1 MKPGILVKVGVP
13 PRHLGHSSAVTQ
25 TPSTCCFRIRL
36 LETFSVINAR
46 FTVSEAIY
54 YLMDIRAAIT
64 CNSYTEPLLRVCLA
78 VQLLVHMVTDQ
89 P

>member
-1 MKPGILVKVGVP
+1 MTLGMLVKVRVP

-25 TPSTCCFRIRL
+25 TPSVCC
-36 LETFSVINAR
+36 FSVINAR

-64 CNSYTEPLLRVCLA
+64 CNSYVEPLLRVCLA